1 MVAGLLLIGV
11 LGIMVDIW
19 LAILISEKGF
29 FRFEIDVALHLG
41 YSVRCSPGDC
51 GPNLQDP
58 FWTDFKERDGP
69 RMEEERALE
78 DDEYNELFLTSGS
91 SGDLMKKSTV
101 G

>member
-1 MVAGLLLIGV
+1 MVAGLLLFGV

-69 RMEEERALE
+69 RMEEERAH
-78 DDEYNELFLTSGS
+78 TSTTWQSMISRMMSTTS
-91 SGDLMKKSTV
+91 SS
-101 G
+101 